1 MIDVKQASRRQTLA
15 AWMTSVD
22 NQYFA
27 KSYVNRLWGYLLGV
41 GIIEPL
47 DDIRAGNP
55 PSNPELLDWLT
66 QEFIK
71 SGFDV
76 QHMVKTICK
85 SRTYQLAIA
94 TNKWNEDDT
103 INYSH
108 ALPRRLPA
116 EVLFDTI
123 YFTTGAQTKIPGV
136 PAGTRAA
143 ALPDVGVRLPDG
155 FLGTL
160 GRPAR
165 ESACECER
173 INGLQLG
180 PVMALITGPT
190 VDNAISDPNNAIAK
204 LVKEQ
209 ADDAKLIDEL
219 YLRILNRPARP
230 QEITKA
236 IGLLQSIEPEHKA
249 LLAELTGYKK
259 ELALTAKR
267 EAARQAGIKEAE
279 AKLAAYKEEVA
290 PRQKKWKMSVTP
302 KSPRRK
308 SPERLPTHV
317 SGEIHPVACQ
327 SRQQNTMDHDGGP
340 VFEIANRYRAQQGSR
355 WCDLCLRQKR
365 KRHFYHCHR
374 NRPQEPHRHST

>member
-15 AWMTSVD
+15 AWMTSAD

-123 YFTTGAQTKIPGV
+123 YFTTGAQTKIPGSPRAPVQPPYPMWVCACPTDSSAPSAAQPAKV
-136 PAGTRAA
+136 PVNANASTGSS
-143 ALPDVGVRLPDG
+143 
-155 FLGTL
+155 
-160 GRPAR
+160 
-165 ESACECER
+165 SAP
-173 INGLQLG
+173 LWH
-180 PVMALITGPT
+180 
-190 VDNAISDPNNAIAK
+190 SS
-204 LVKEQ
+204 LV
-209 ADDAKLIDEL
+209 
-219 YLRILNRPARP
+219 PP
-230 QEITKA
+230 WTT
-236 IGLLQSIEPEHKA
+236 P
-249 LLAELTGYKK
+249 
-259 ELALTAKR
+259 
-267 EAARQAGIKEAE
+267 
-279 AKLAAYKEEVA
+279 
-290 PRQKKWKMSVTP
+290 SVTP
-302 KSPRRK
+302 TTPSP
-308 SPERLPTHV
+308 S
-317 SGEIHPVACQ
+317 S
-327 SRQQNTMDHDGGP
+327 
-340 VFEIANRYRAQQGSR
+340 
-355 WCDLCLRQKR
+355 
-365 KRHFYHCHR
+365 
-374 NRPQEPHRHST
+374 